1 MSRIDLII
9 DDIKQLRGAE
19 VAIFGQPSTL
29 PEEVEALT
37 VDVIP
42 ILEELKGWES
52 DMLIERYDEDE
63 DEYTEEDAEN
73 IDEYLEYLEEIGE
86 LSDLYDYKGDNS
98 YNWASP
104 LSNHIDIRVYKGV
117 SGREYTELKVHRFG
131 DVRGN
136 YTETTL
142 LEFDSDFTFYEI
154 LLEGSKS
161 VDVEVEGVEY
171 SVTVEATSDMLQVY
185 NRETGADFEVYAVD
199 MDDLNA
205 EIKEATE

>member
-19 VAIFGQPSTL
+19 VAIFGQPTTL

-37 VDVIP
+37 VDILP
-42 ILEELKGWES
+42 ILEEFKGWES
-52 DMLIERYDEDE
+52 DMTIERYDEDE

-86 LSDLYDYKGDNS
+86 ISSVVEYKGDNS
-98 YNWASP
+98 YNWGSP
-104 LSNHIDIRVYKGV
+104 LSNHIDIRVYKGAT
-117 SGREYTELKVHRFG
+117 GREYMELKVHRYG
-131 DVRGN
+131 DVRSN

-142 LEFDSDFTFYEI
+142 LEFDSDYTFYEI
-154 LLEGSKS
+154 LLDNSAHI
-161 VDVEVEGVEY
+161 DVEVDGVEY

-199 MDDLNA
+199 MDDLKA